1 VRPQGPRFDLTP
13 EPGGYVWWYVDA
25 LSDDGRYGITII
37 ALIGSVFSPY
47 YAWARRRERG
57 DPHNFCALNVALYG
71 ADRRRWAMT
80 ERGRAA
86 LQRSESELMIGPSS
100 VSWDNDTLTIRI
112 DEVGAPL
119 PRRVRGVVRVHP
131 SAITSHPVQLDAAG
145 RHHWWPIAPDARVEV
160 ALDAPELRWSG
171 NGYLDTNSGDEPLEA
186 GFRYW
191 DWSRARL
198 REGSAVLYDVTRRNG
213 ERLSLALRFDGR
225 GGAEPFEPP
234 PPIPLP
240 STFWWRIPR
249 ATQTDADSTAE
260 LLETL
265 EDTPFYARSTI
276 RARWLGE
283 PVTAFH
289 ESLSLDRFDSGWVQM
304 LLPFR
309 MPRLTRSRS
318 RSDSEPRQ
326 PHSG

>member
-1 VRPQGPRFDLTP
+1 
-13 EPGGYVWWYVDA
+13 
-25 LSDDGRYGITII
+25 
-37 ALIGSVFSPY
+37 
-47 YAWARRRERG
+47 
-57 DPHNFCALNVALYG
+57 
-71 ADRRRWAMT
+71 MT
-80 ERGRAA
+80 ERDRGDLR
-86 LQRSESELMIGPSS
+86 RSESELVIGTSS
-100 VSWDNDTLTIRI
+100 VNWNNDVLTIRI
-112 DEVGAPL
+112 DEIGAPL

-131 SAITSHPVQLDAAG
+131 KAITNYPVQLDAAG
-145 RHHWWPIAPDARVEV
+145 RHQWWPIAPDARVEV
-160 ALDAPELRWSG
+160 ELGSPRLRWSG
-171 NGYLDTNSGDEPLEA
+171 HGYLDTNSGDEPLEA
-186 GFRYW
+186 GFRNW

-198 REGSAVLYDVTRRNG
+198 QQGSAVLYDVMRRNG
-213 ERLSLALRFDGR
+213 ERMALALRFDGR

-234 PPIPLP
+234 PSTPLP
-240 STFWWRIPR
+240 STFWWRIRR

-276 RARWLGE
+276 RAQWLGE

-289 ESLSLDRFDSGWVQM
+289 ESLSLDRFDSGWVKM